1 MPTVNEQEKENG
13 SEKNEIPIQIIGRTK
28 SMPTND
34 GEIGIP
40 ITGENIE
47 KEKNSHRHHRG

>member
-13 SEKNEIPIQIIGRTK
+13 SEKNEIPIQIIDRTK
-28 SMPTND
+28 LMPTND
-34 GEIGIP
+34 GEIEIP

-47 KEKNSHRHHRG
+47 KGKNPHPHHRD